1 MHRIEKFLKK
11 LSRKERAVVK
21 SLLSEINS
29 GNYGNLDLKKLKG
42 EKNLLRVRKGDI
54 RIIFSAG
61 DNIHIFS
68 VSRKNDT
75 TYNL

>member
-54 RIIFSAG
+54 RIIFSTG